1 MGFITKIAGLVS
13 RYTGLTLAAILVLT
27 ALALTAIID
36 PFTGQMRLD
45 IDPSANRLFSENMA
59 AKQFYDKTRQL
70 FGSDETLIIT
80 VASDAIFTPENVNTI
95 RRITDRISDIDTV
108 RNVLSLSTAVD
119 IRSIDD
125 DLDISP
131 FLTDFDEG
139 TAGLD
144 EIKDRIMGNPLYA
157 GNLVSEAG
165 DATALVVYFND
176 ISDRDY
182 IAGGIHEQ
190 ISEIVEEEQGNTEI
204 FMTGSPYFKYA
215 MVDLLVDDLIWTPP
229 LITIIL
235 VIVLAFSFRTV
246 LGVITP
252 LLTVGIGVILTLGT
266 IAALGYSLSMISVL
280 VPPLLMILGF
290 SYSVHVT
297 SEYHQQRVKPDS
309 KDTVILQTLKHMTLP
324 VLLTGLT
331 TIAGFIA
338 LMANPISAVKEFGVF
353 AAIGVVYI
361 TLLSITFTPALL
373 KALDRNPGTWATA
386 RTTRY
391 GTGFDN
397 FVDRIALFDL
407 NHRHKIFVAFGILF
421 LLALVGMTQIH
432 VSTESITNF
441 KDDSDVR
448 KGFDVVNEKLGGANH
463 FYIVLEGEHPD
474 TFKDPENLATLRE
487 LQDWLEQQPE
497 VGSTVSLADYLMLIN
512 QAFNENDPAFHTI
525 PDSKRLITQLL
536 FLSSSDELDR
546 IVDSRFKTTNIV
558 VRSRVINSDKMS
570 VLLER
575 INPQLEKLPEHLTPV
590 VTGNPVLISETLT
603 NIIVGQA
610 RSVGLALIFVYAILT
625 VMFMSQRIGFV
636 ALLPNIVPVAVYFG
650 SLGFFGISLNPST
663 SLIAP
668 MVLGIA
674 IDDTIHYFSRFNREV
689 RRHADDRK
697 ATLLAMKA
705 VGRPVTF
712 TSIGLCLGFLVLMTS
727 DLRMQTHVGIM
738 ASYALAI
745 AWLSDFFLTPA
756 LCASVRFTTLWDAL
770 TLDLGDNPQESI
782 PLLKGLKTSQARIV
796 ALMAKVIKVPKGE
809 RIINDGDEADEMYV
823 VIEGQLKTSIKGD
836 EGRIEVATHERGDV
850 VGEAGLFFEK
860 RTADVDVAEDSRLLC
875 LTQENLDRLS
885 RRYPYIATKVFRNL
899 NKILAIRLFNTTHR
913 LT

>member
-1 MGFITKIAGLVS
+1 MGFIIKIAGLVS
-13 RYTGLTLAAILVLT
+13 RHTGLTLATTLVLT

-36 PFTGQMRLD
+36 PLTGQMRLN
-45 IDPSANRLFSENMA
+45 IDPSANRLFSENMG

-80 VASDAIFTPENVNTI
+80 VASDDIFTPECVNTI

-108 RNVLSLSTAVD
+108 RNVLSLSSAVD

-131 FLTDFDEG
+131 FLTDFNEG

-144 EIKDRIMGNPLYA
+144 EIKDRIMGNSLYA

-176 ISDRDY
+176 ISDREY
-182 IAGGIHEQ
+182 IRGGIHNQ
-190 ISEIVEEEQGNTEI
+190 ITTIVEEEQGATEV

-215 MVDLLVDDLIWTPP
+215 MVDLLVDDLVWTPP

-309 KDTVILQTLKHMTLP
+309 KDTVILTTLKHMTLP

-338 LMANPISAVKEFGVF
+338 LMANPITAVKEFGVF

-361 TLLSITFTPALL
+361 TVLSITFTPALL
-373 KALDRNPGTWATA
+373 KALDRNPGTWTTA

-391 GTGFDN
+391 GIGFDR

-407 NHRHKIFVAFGILF
+407 NHRRKIFVAFGILF

-441 KDDSDVR
+441 KSDSDVR

-463 FYIVLEGEHPD
+463 FYIVIEGDHPD
-474 TFKDPENLATLRE
+474 TFKDPENLEALRD

-497 VGSTVSLADYLMLIN
+497 VGSTVSIADYLMLIN
-512 QAFNENDPAFHTI
+512 QAFNDNDPAFHAI
-525 PDSKRLITQLL
+525 PDNKRLITQLL

-558 VRSRVINSDKMS
+558 VRSKVINSDKMS

-575 INPQLEKLPEHLTPV
+575 INPQLDKLPEHLTPT

-603 NIIVGQA
+603 DIIVGQA

-625 VMFMSQRIGFV
+625 VMFMSQRIGFI

-727 DLRMQTHVGIM
+727 DLRMQTQVGMM

-745 AWLSDFFLTPA
+745 AWLCDFFLTPA

-796 ALMAKVIKVPKGE
+796 ALMAKVIKVPKGK
-809 RIINDGDEADEMYV
+809 RIISDGDEAAEMYV
-823 VIEGQLKTSIKGD
+823 VIEGKLKTSIKGD
-836 EGRIEVATHERGDV
+836 DGRIELATHERGDV

-875 LTQENLDRLS
+875 LTQDNLDRLS

-899 NKILAIRLFNTTHR
+899 NKILATRLFNTTHR

>member
-1 MGFITKIAGLVS
+1 MGFIIKISGLVS
-13 RYTGLTLAAILVLT
+13 RYTGLTLAAILALT
-27 ALALTAIID
+27 VLALTAIID
-36 PFTGQMRLD
+36 PFSGEMRLE
-45 IDPSANRLFSENMA
+45 IDPSANRLFSENMS

-80 VASDAIFTPENVNTI
+80 VASDDIFSPESVNII
-95 RRITDRISDIDTV
+95 RNITDRISDVDAV
-108 RNVLSLSTAVD
+108 HHVLSLSNAVD
-119 IRSIDD
+119 IRSVDD
-125 DLDISP
+125 GLDIAP
-131 FLTDFDEG
+131 FLADLDEG
-139 TAGLD
+139 TAD
-144 EIKDRIMGNPLYA
+144 MDAIKKRVMGNPLYA

-165 DATALVVYFND
+165 DVTALVVYFND
-176 ISDRDY
+176 ISDREY
-182 IAGGIHEQ
+182 IRGGIHAR
-190 ISEIVEEEQGNTEI
+190 ITAIIEEEQGNTEI
-204 FMTGSPYFKYA
+204 FMTGSPYFKFA
-215 MVDLLVDDLIWTPP
+215 MVDLLVDDLVRTPP
-229 LITIIL
+229 LITVIL
-235 VIVLAFSFRTV
+235 VVVLALSFRT
-246 LGVITP
+246 LPGVIAP

-297 SEYHQQRVKPDS
+297 SEYHQQRLKPDS

-324 VLLTGLT
+324 VILTGLT

-338 LMANPISAVKEFGVF
+338 LMANPITAVKEFGVF
-353 AAIGVVYI
+353 ASIGVIYI
-361 TLLSITFTPALL
+361 TVLSITFTPALL
-373 KALDRNPGTWATA
+373 KALDRKPGAWTA
-386 RTTRY
+386 ASTTRY
-391 GTGFDN
+391 SIGFDH
-397 FVDRIALFDL
+397 FVERVALFDL
-407 NHRHKIFVAFGILF
+407 KHRRTIFVAFGILF
-421 LLALVGMTQIH
+421 LLALAGITNIH

-441 KDDSDVR
+441 DADSDVR

-463 FYIVLEGEHPD
+463 FYIVIEGKHPD
-474 TFKDPENLATLRE
+474 TFKDPENLQALKD
-487 LQDWLEQQPE
+487 LQHWLEQQPE
-497 VGSTVSLADYLMLIN
+497 VGGTVSVADYLMLIN
-512 QAFNENDPAFHTI
+512 QAFNDNDPAFHAI
-525 PDSKRLITQLL
+525 PESKRLITQLL

-546 IVDSRFKTTNIV
+546 IVDARFKTTNIV
-558 VRSRVINSDKMS
+558 VRSRVINSDRMS
-570 VLLER
+570 ALLER
-575 INPQLEKLPEHLTPV
+575 IDPQLEKLPDHLTPV

-610 RSVGLALIFVYAILT
+610 RSVGLALVFVYAILT
-625 VMFMSQRIGFV
+625 VMFMSHRIGLV

-689 RRHADDRK
+689 RRHADDSK

-705 VGRPVTF
+705 VGRPVTY

-727 DLRMQTHVGIM
+727 DLRMQAHVGIM

-745 AWLSDFFLTPA
+745 AWLSDFLLTPA

-770 TLDLGDNPQESI
+770 TLDLGENPQESI
-782 PLLKGLKTSQARIV
+782 PLLHGLKTSQARIV
-796 ALMAKVIKVPKGE
+796 ALMAKVIRVPKGK
-809 RIINDGDEADEMYV
+809 RIISDGDTANEMYV
-823 VIEGQLKTSIKGD
+823 VIDGKLQTSIRGD
-836 EGRIEVATHERGDV
+836 QGRVELATHERGDV
-850 VGEAGLFFEK
+850 VGEAGLFFET
-860 RTADVDVAEDSRLLC
+860 RTADVDVEEDSRLLC

-899 NKILAIRLFNTTHR
+899 NKILATRLFTTTHR

>member
-1 MGFITKIAGLVS
+1 MRFVTKISELVS
-13 RYTGLTLAAILVLT
+13 KHTGLMLAAILALT
-27 ALALTAIID
+27 VLALTAIID
-36 PFTGQMRLD
+36 PASGQIRLE
-45 IDPSANRLFSENMA
+45 IDPSANRLFSANMP

-80 VASDAIFTPENVNTI
+80 VANDDVFRPASIDTI
-95 RRITDRISDIDTV
+95 RRITERISDIDAV
-108 RNVLSLSTAVD
+108 HHVLSLTNAVD
-119 IRSIDD
+119 IRSVDD
-125 DLDISP
+125 GLDISP
-131 FLTDFDEG
+131 FLPESDDGTTDLE
-139 TAGLD
+139 AV
-144 EIKDRIMGNPLYA
+144 KDRIMGNPLYA
-157 GNLVSEAG
+157 GNLVSKDG

-182 IAGGIHEQ
+182 IRGGIHDR
-190 ISEIVEEEQGNTEI
+190 ISAIVKEEQGTNEI
-204 FMTGSPYFKYA
+204 FMTGSPYFKYV
-215 MVDLLVDDLIWTPP
+215 MVELLVDDLIWTPP

-235 VIVLAFSFRTV
+235 VIVLGISFRTV
-246 LGVITP
+246 SGVLTP

-290 SYSVHVT
+290 SYSVHVS
-297 SEYHQQRVKPDS
+297 SEYHQQRLTPES

-324 VLLTGLT
+324 VILTGLT

-338 LMANPISAVKEFGVF
+338 LMANPITAVKEFGVF
-353 AAIGVVYI
+353 ASIGVIYI
-361 TLLSITFTPALL
+361 TALSVTFTPALL
-373 KALDRNPGTWATA
+373 KALDRNPDAWTA
-386 RTTRY
+386 AGKTRY
-391 GTGFDN
+391 GVVFDN

-407 NHRHKIFVAFGILF
+407 EHRRTIFIAFGIIT
-421 LLALVGMTQIH
+421 LLAVAGMTRIH

-441 KDDSDVR
+441 AADSDVR
-448 KGFDVVNEKLGGANH
+448 KGFDVVNEKLGGANQ
-463 FYIVLEGEHPD
+463 FYIVIEGDYPES
-474 TFKDPENLATLRE
+474 FKDPQNLQALRN

-497 VGSTVSLADYLMLIN
+497 VGGTISVADYLMLIN
-512 QAFNENDPAFHTI
+512 QAFNDNDPAFHTI
-525 PDSKRLITQLL
+525 PESKRLITQLL

-546 IVDSRFKTTNIV
+546 IVDARFKTANIV

-570 VLLER
+570 VLLDR
-575 INPQLEKLPEHLTPV
+575 IKPQLEKLPDHLTAV
-590 VTGNPVLISETLT
+590 VTGNPVLISNTLT
-603 NIIVGQA
+603 DIIVGQA
-610 RSVGLALIFVYAILT
+610 RSVGLALVFVYAILS
-625 VMFMSQRIGFV
+625 VMFMSQRIGLV
-636 ALLPNIVPVAVYFG
+636 ALLPNIVPIAVYFG

-689 RRHADDRK
+689 HRYADDRK

-705 VGRPVTF
+705 VGRPVTL
-712 TSIGLCLGFLVLMTS
+712 TSVGLCLGFLMLMTS
-727 DLRMQTHVGIM
+727 ELRMQAQVGMM

-745 AWLSDFFLTPA
+745 AWLSDFMLTPA

-770 TLDLGDNPQESI
+770 TLDLGDNPQDSI
-782 PLLKGLKTSQARIV
+782 PLLNGLKTSQARIV
-796 ALMAKVIKVPKGE
+796 ALMAKVIKVPKGK
-809 RIINDGDEADEMYV
+809 RLINAGDEADEMYV
-823 VIEGQLKTSIKGD
+823 VIEGKLQTSLKGD
-836 EGRIEVATHERGDV
+836 QGRIAVATHGRGDV

-899 NKILAIRLFNTTHR
+899 NKILATRLFTTTHR

>member
-1 MGFITKIAGLVS
+1 MRFITKIAGLVS
-13 RYTGLTLAAILVLT
+13 RHTGLTLALILALT
-27 ALALTAIID
+27 TLALTAIID
-36 PFTGQMRLD
+36 PLTGQMRLN
-45 IDPSANRLFSENMA
+45 IDPSANRLFSENMSS
-59 AKQFYDKTRQL
+59 KQFYDKTRQL

-80 VASDAIFTPENVNTI
+80 VASDDIFTPECINTI
-95 RRITDRISDIDTV
+95 RNITDRINDIDTV
-108 RNVLSLSTAVD
+108 HNVLSLSSAVD

-131 FLTDFDEG
+131 FLADFDEG
-139 TAGLD
+139 TADLD
-144 EIKDRIMGNPLYA
+144 AIRKRIMGNTLYA

-182 IAGGIHEQ
+182 IRGGIHDR
-190 ISEIVEEEQGNTEI
+190 ISAIVEEEQGNTEI

-215 MVDLLVDDLIWTPP
+215 MVELLVDDLIWTPP

-235 VIVLAFSFRTV
+235 IIVLAFSFRTV
-246 LGVITP
+246 PGVIAP
-252 LLTVGIGVILTLGT
+252 LLTVGIGVIMTLGT
-266 IAALGYSLSMISVL
+266 ITTLGYSLSMISVL

-297 SEYHQQRVKPDS
+297 SEYHQQRLKPDS

-324 VLLTGLT
+324 VTLTGLT

-338 LMANPISAVKEFGVF
+338 LMANPITAVKEFGVF

-361 TLLSITFTPALL
+361 TVLSITFTPALL
-373 KALDRNPGTWATA
+373 KVLDRNPGTWTTA
-386 RTTRY
+386 RTTPY
-391 GTGFDN
+391 GIGFDR

-407 NHRHKIFVAFGILF
+407 NYRRQIFVAFGILF
-421 LLALVGMTQIH
+421 LLALVGITQIH

-441 KDDSDVR
+441 RKDSDVR

-463 FYIVLEGEHPD
+463 FYIVVEGEHPD
-474 TFKDPENLATLRE
+474 TFKDPKNLETLRE
-487 LQDWLEQQPE
+487 LQEWLQQQPE
-497 VGSTVSLADYLMLIN
+497 VGGTVSVADYLMLIN
-512 QAFNENDPAFHTI
+512 QAFNDNDPAFYAI
-525 PDSKRLITQLL
+525 PESKRLITQLL

-570 VLLER
+570 AFLER
-575 INPQLEKLPEHLTPV
+575 INSHLEKLPEHLTPV
-590 VTGNPVLISETLT
+590 ITGNPVLISETLT
-603 NIIVGQA
+603 DIIVGQA

-636 ALLPNIVPVAVYFG
+636 ALLPNIIPVAVYFG

-689 RRHADDRK
+689 HRHADDRK

-712 TSIGLCLGFLVLMTS
+712 TSIGLVLGFLVLMTS
-727 DLRMQTHVGIM
+727 DLRMQVHVGMM
-738 ASYALAI
+738 ASYALAV

-796 ALMAKVIKVPKGE
+796 ALMAKVTKVPQGK
-809 RIINDGDEADEMYV
+809 RIINAGNEADEMYV
-823 VIEGQLKTSIKGD
+823 VIEGRLKTSIQGD
-836 EGRIEVATHERGDV
+836 EGRIELATHERGDV
-850 VGEAGLFFEK
+850 VGECGLFFEE
-860 RTADVDVAEDSRLLC
+860 RTADVDVVEDSRLLC

-899 NKILAIRLFNTTHR
+899 NKILATRLSATTHR

>member
-1 MGFITKIAGLVS
+1 MGFINKIAVLVS
-13 RYTGLTLAAILVLT
+13 RHTGLTLVMILALT

-36 PFTGQMRLD
+36 PLTGQMRLN
-45 IDPSANRLFSENMA
+45 IDPSANRLFSENMSS
-59 AKQFYDKTRQL
+59 KQFYDKTRQL

-80 VASDAIFTPENVNTI
+80 VASDDIFTPECINTI
-95 RRITDRISDIDTV
+95 RNITDRINDIDTV
-108 RNVLSLSTAVD
+108 YNVLSLSSAVD

-131 FLTDFDEG
+131 FLADFDEG
-139 TAGLD
+139 TADL
-144 EIKDRIMGNPLYA
+144 EAIKKRIMGNPLYA

-182 IAGGIHEQ
+182 IRGGIHDR
-190 ISEIVEEEQGNTEI
+190 ISAIVEEEQGNTEI

-215 MVDLLVDDLIWTPP
+215 MVELLVDDLIWTPP

-246 LGVITP
+246 PGVITP
-252 LLTVGIGVILTLGT
+252 LLTVGIGVIMTLGT
-266 IAALGYSLSMISVL
+266 IATLGYSLSMISVL

-297 SEYHQQRVKPDS
+297 SEYHQQRLKPDS

-324 VLLTGLT
+324 VTLTGLT

-338 LMANPISAVKEFGVF
+338 LMANPITAVKEFGVF

-361 TLLSITFTPALL
+361 TVLSITFTPALL
-373 KALDRNPGTWATA
+373 KALDRNPGTWTAA

-391 GTGFDN
+391 GIGFDR

-407 NHRHKIFVAFGILF
+407 NHRRQIFVAFGIVF

-441 KDDSDVR
+441 RKDSDVR

-463 FYIVLEGEHPD
+463 FYIVVEGEHPD
-474 TFKDPENLATLRE
+474 TFKDPKNLEALRE
-487 LQDWLEQQPE
+487 LQEWLEQQPE
-497 VGSTVSLADYLMLIN
+497 VGGTVSVADYLMLIN
-512 QAFNENDPAFHTI
+512 QAFNDNDPASHAI
-525 PDSKRLITQLL
+525 PESKRLITQLL

-570 VLLER
+570 ALLER

-590 VTGNPVLISETLT
+590 ITGNPVLISETLT
-603 NIIVGQA
+603 DIIVGQA
-610 RSVGLALIFVYAILT
+610 RSVGLALVFVYAILT

-636 ALLPNIVPVAVYFG
+636 ALLPNIIPVAVYFG

-689 RRHADDRK
+689 HRHADDRK

-712 TSIGLCLGFLVLMTS
+712 TSIGLVLGFLVLMSS
-727 DLRMQTHVGIM
+727 DLRMQVHVGMM
-738 ASYALAI
+738 ASYALAV

-796 ALMAKVIKVPKGE
+796 ALMAKVIKVPEGK
-809 RIINDGDEADEMYV
+809 RIINDGAEADEMYV
-823 VIEGQLKTSIKGD
+823 VIEGKLKTSIKGD
-836 EGRIEVATHERGDV
+836 EGRIELATHERGDV
-850 VGEAGLFFEK
+850 VGECGLFFEE
-860 RTADVDVAEDSRLLC
+860 RTADVDVVEDSRLLC

-899 NKILAIRLFNTTHR
+899 NKILATRLSATTHR

>member
-1 MGFITKIAGLVS
+1 MGFIIKIAGMVS
-13 RYTGLTLAAILVLT
+13 RHTGLTLATILALT
-27 ALALTAIID
+27 ALALTAIVD
-36 PFTGQMRLD
+36 PISGQMRLN

-59 AKQFYDKTRQL
+59 AKQFYDKTMQL

-80 VASDAIFTPENVNTI
+80 VASDDVFTPESVNTV

-125 DLDISP
+125 DLDIAP

-144 EIKDRIMGNPLYA
+144 DIKKRIMANPLYA

-165 DATALVVYFND
+165 DVTALVVYFND

-182 IAGGIHEQ
+182 IRGGIHEN
-190 ISEIVEEEQGNTEI
+190 ITAIIEEERGNTEI

-215 MVDLLVDDLIWTPP
+215 MVELLVDDLVWTPP

-235 VIVLAFSFRTV
+235 VIVLALSFRTV
-246 LGVITP
+246 LGVIVP

-266 IAALGYSLSMISVL
+266 ISALGYSLSMISVL

-297 SEYHQQRVKPDS
+297 SEYHQQRAKPNS
-309 KDTVILQTLKHMTLP
+309 KDTVILQTLKHMSLP
-324 VLLTGLT
+324 VILTGLT

-338 LMANPISAVKEFGVF
+338 LMANPISAVQEFGVF

-361 TLLSITFTPALL
+361 TVLSITFTPALL
-373 KALDRNPGTWATA
+373 MALDRNPGTWNAA
-386 RTTRY
+386 RTTGY
-391 GTGFDN
+391 GVGFDH
-397 FVDRIALFDL
+397 FVDRIAVFDL
-407 NHRHKIFVAFGILF
+407 NHRRKIFAAFGILF
-421 LLALVGMTQIH
+421 MLALVGITQIH

-441 KDDSDVR
+441 KPDSDVR
-448 KGFDVVNEKLGGANH
+448 KGFNVVNEKLGGANH
-463 FYIVLEGEHPD
+463 FYIVVEGDYPD
-474 TFKDPENLATLRE
+474 TFKDPKNLQALRE

-497 VGSTVSLADYLMLIN
+497 VGSTVSVADYLMLIN
-512 QAFNENDPAFHTI
+512 QAFHDNDPAFHTI
-525 PDSKRLITQLL
+525 PENKRLITQLL

-558 VRSRVINSDKMS
+558 VRSKVINSDKMS

-575 INPQLEKLPEHLTPV
+575 INPQIEKLPKHLTPA

-603 NIIVGQA
+603 DIIVGQA

-712 TSIGLCLGFLVLMTS
+712 TSVGLCLGFLVLMSS
-727 DLRMQTHVGIM
+727 DLRMQAHVGLM

-782 PLLKGLKTSQARIV
+782 PLLNGLKTSQARIV
-796 ALMAKVIKVPKGE
+796 ALMAKVIKVPKGK
-809 RIINDGDEADEMYV
+809 RIINDGDEAGEMYV
-823 VIEGQLKTSIKGD
+823 VIDGKLKTSITGD
-836 EGRIEVATHERGDV
+836 DGRIELATHERGDV

-860 RTADVDVAEDSRLLC
+860 RTANVDVDEDSRLLC

-899 NKILAIRLFNTTHR
+899 NKILATRLFTTTHR

>member
-1 MGFITKIAGLVS
+1 MGFIIKMAALVS
-13 RYTGLTLAAILVLT
+13 RHTGLTLTATLALT
-27 ALALTAIID
+27 VLALTAIVD
-36 PFTGQMRLD
+36 PLSGEMRLD
-45 IDPSANRLFSENMA
+45 IDPSANRLFSENMS
-59 AKQFYDKTRQL
+59 AKQFYDKTRQQ

-80 VASDAIFTPENVNTI
+80 VVSDDIFSPESVATI
-95 RRITDRISDIDTV
+95 RSITERISDVDAV
-108 RNVLSLSTAVD
+108 HHVLSLSNAVD

-125 DLDISP
+125 DLDIAP
-131 FLTDFDEG
+131 FFSDVDEG
-139 TAGLD
+139 TASLD
-144 EIKDRIMGNPLYA
+144 DVKQRIMGNPLYA
-157 GNLVSEAG
+157 GNLVSLAG
-165 DATALVVYFND
+165 DATAVVVYFND

-182 IAGGIHEQ
+182 IRGGIHDQ
-190 ISEIVEEEQGNTEI
+190 ITAIIEEEQGNTEI

-235 VIVLAFSFRTV
+235 VVVLAFSFRTV
-246 LGVITP
+246 LGVIVP

-324 VLLTGLT
+324 VILTGLT

-338 LMANPISAVKEFGVF
+338 LMANPISAVREFGVF

-361 TLLSITFTPALL
+361 TALSITFTPALL
-373 KALDRNPGTWATA
+373 KALDRKPGTWTAASATA
-386 RTTRY
+386 Y
-391 GTGFDN
+391 GSGFDN
-397 FVDRIALFDL
+397 FVDRISLFDL
-407 NHRHKIFVAFGILF
+407 NHRRKIFVAFGVLT
-421 LLALVGMTQIH
+421 LLALVGITKIH

-441 KDDSDVR
+441 KSDSDVR

-463 FYIVLEGEHPD
+463 FYIVVEGDHPD
-474 TFKDPENLATLRE
+474 SFKDPENLAALRE

-497 VGSTVSLADYLMLIN
+497 VGGTVSIADYLMLIN
-512 QAFNENDPAFHTI
+512 QAFNDNDPAFHAI
-525 PDSKRLITQLL
+525 PESKRLVTQLL

-575 INPQLEKLPEHLTPV
+575 INQQIEKLPEHLTPV

-625 VMFMSQRIGFV
+625 VMFMSQRIGLV
-636 ALLPNIVPVAVYFG
+636 ALLPNIVPIAVYFG

-727 DLRMQTHVGIM
+727 DLRMQAHVGLM

-796 ALMAKVIKVPKGE
+796 ALMAKVIKVPKGK
-809 RIINDGDEADEMYV
+809 RIISDGDVGNEMYV
-823 VIEGQLKTSIKGD
+823 VIEGKLQTSVNGD
-836 EGRIEVATHERGDV
+836 QGRIELATHERGDV
-850 VGEAGLFFEK
+850 VGEAGLFFAT

-875 LTQENLDRLS
+875 LSQENLDRLS
-885 RRYPYIATKVFRNL
+885 RRYPYIATKVFKNL
-899 NKILAIRLFNTTHR
+899 NKILATRLFTTTHR

>member
-1 MGFITKIAGLVS
+1 MGFINKISGLVS
-13 RYTGLTLAAILVLT
+13 RYTGLTLAATLALT
-27 ALALTAIID
+27 VLALTAIID
-36 PFTGQMRLD
+36 PLSGEMRLE
-45 IDPSANRLFSENMA
+45 IDPSANRLFSENMS

-80 VASDAIFTPENVNTI
+80 VASDDIFSPESVDII
-95 RRITDRISDIDTV
+95 RNISDRVSDV
-108 RNVLSLSTAVD
+108 GAVHHVLSLSNAVD
-119 IRSIDD
+119 IRSVDD
-125 DLDISP
+125 GLDIAP
-131 FLTDFDEG
+131 FLADLDEG
-139 TAGLD
+139 TADLD
-144 EIKDRIMGNPLYA
+144 AIKKRVMANPLYA

-165 DATALVVYFND
+165 DVTALVVYFND
-176 ISDRDY
+176 ISDREY
-182 IAGGIHEQ
+182 IRGGIHAR
-190 ISEIVEEEQGNTEI
+190 ITAIIEEEQGNTEI
-204 FMTGSPYFKYA
+204 FMTGSPYFKFA
-215 MVDLLVDDLIWTPP
+215 MVDLLVDDLVRTPP
-229 LITIIL
+229 LITVIL
-235 VIVLAFSFRTV
+235 IVVLALSFRT
-246 LGVITP
+246 LPGVIAP

-297 SEYHQQRVKPDS
+297 SEYHQQRLKPDS

-324 VLLTGLT
+324 VILTGLT

-338 LMANPISAVKEFGVF
+338 LMANPITAVKEFGVF
-353 AAIGVVYI
+353 ASIGVIYI
-361 TLLSITFTPALL
+361 TALSITFTPALL
-373 KALDRNPGTWATA
+373 KALDRKPGAWTTA
-386 RTTRY
+386 SATRY
-391 GTGFDN
+391 SIGFDH
-397 FVDRIALFDL
+397 FVERVALFDL
-407 NHRHKIFVAFGILF
+407 KHRRTIFVAFGILF
-421 LLALVGMTQIH
+421 LLALVGITKIH

-441 KDDSDVR
+441 DADSDVR

-463 FYIVLEGEHPD
+463 FYIVIEGKHPD
-474 TFKDPENLATLRE
+474 TFKDPKNLQALKD
-487 LQDWLEQQPE
+487 LQHWLEQQPE
-497 VGSTVSLADYLMLIN
+497 VGGTVSVVDYLMLIN
-512 QAFNENDPAFHTI
+512 QAFNDNDPAFHAI
-525 PDSKRLITQLL
+525 PESKRLITQLL

-546 IVDSRFKTTNIV
+546 IVDARFKTTNIV
-558 VRSRVINSDKMS
+558 VRSRVINSDRMS
-570 VLLER
+570 ALLER

-610 RSVGLALIFVYAILT
+610 RSVGLALVFVYAILT
-625 VMFMSQRIGFV
+625 VMFMSHRIGLV

-697 ATLLAMKA
+697 ATLLAMKS

-727 DLRMQTHVGIM
+727 DLRMQAHVGMM

-745 AWLSDFFLTPA
+745 AWLSDFLLTPA

-782 PLLKGLKTSQARIV
+782 PLLNGLKTSQARIV

-809 RIINDGDEADEMYV
+809 RIISDGDAANEMYV
-823 VIEGQLKTSIKGD
+823 VIDGKLQTSFRGD
-836 EGRIEVATHERGDV
+836 QGRVELATHERGDV
-850 VGEAGLFFEK
+850 VGEAGLFFET
-860 RTADVDVAEDSRLLC
+860 RTADVDVEEDSRLLC
-875 LTQENLDRLS
+875 LTQDNLDRLS
-885 RRYPYIATKVFRNL
+885 KRYPYIATKVFRNL
-899 NKILAIRLFNTTHR
+899 NKILATRLFTTTHR

>member
-1 MGFITKIAGLVS
+1 MGFINKIAGLVS
-13 RYTGLTLAAILVLT
+13 RHTGLTLSAILVLT
-27 ALALTAIID
+27 ALALTAIVD
-36 PFTGQMRLD
+36 PLTGQMRLH

-80 VASDAIFTPENVNTI
+80 VANDDIFTPDSVDAI
-95 RRITDRISDIDTV
+95 RKITDRINDIDTV

-125 DLDISP
+125 DLDIAP

-139 TAGLD
+139 TATLD
-144 EIKDRIMGNPLYA
+144 DIKKRIMGNPLYA
-157 GNLVSEAG
+157 GNLVSKAG

-182 IAGGIHEQ
+182 IRGGIHEQ
-190 ISEIVEEEQGNTEI
+190 ITAIVEEEQGKTEV

-215 MVDLLVDDLIWTPP
+215 MVDLLVDDLVWTPP

-235 VIVLAFSFRTV
+235 VIVLALSFRTV

-266 IAALGYSLSMISVL
+266 ITALGYSLSMISVL

-338 LMANPISAVKEFGVF
+338 LMANPITAVKEFGVF

-361 TLLSITFTPALL
+361 TVLSITFTPALL
-373 KALDRNPGTWATA
+373 KALDRNPGAWSSA
-386 RTTRY
+386 RTTLY
-391 GTGFDN
+391 AKGFDN

-407 NHRHKIFVAFGILF
+407 NHRRKIFAAFGILF
-421 LLALVGMTQIH
+421 LLSLVGIFNIH

-441 KDDSDVR
+441 KSDSDVR

-463 FYIVLEGEHPD
+463 FYIVIEGEHPD
-474 TFKDPENLATLRE
+474 TFKDPENLTALRE

-497 VGSTVSLADYLMLIN
+497 VGGTVSVADYLMLIN
-512 QAFNENDPAFHTI
+512 QAFNDNDPAFHTI
-525 PDSKRLITQLL
+525 PESKRLITQLL

-575 INPQLEKLPEHLTPV
+575 INPQLEKLPEHLTPT

-727 DLRMQTHVGIM
+727 DLRMQAQVGMM
-738 ASYALAI
+738 ASYALAV
-745 AWLSDFFLTPA
+745 AWLCDFFLTPA

-836 EGRIEVATHERGDV
+836 DGRIELATHERGDV

-875 LTQENLDRLS
+875 LTQENLDRIS
-885 RRYPYIATKVFRNL
+885 RRYPYIATKVFKNL
-899 NKILAIRLFNTTHR
+899 NKILATRLFTTTHR

>member
-1 MGFITKIAGLVS
+1 MGFIVKIATLVS
-13 RYTGLTLAAILVLT
+13 RHTGLTLAAILALT
-27 ALALTAIID
+27 VLALTAIVD
-36 PFTGQMRLD
+36 LGSGEMRLD
-45 IDPSANRLFSENMA
+45 IDPSANRLFSANMP

-80 VASDAIFTPENVNTI
+80 VANDDIFSPESVDII
-95 RRITDRISDIDTV
+95 RRLTDRISDVDAV
-108 RNVLSLSTAVD
+108 HHVLSLSSAVD
-119 IRSIDD
+119 IRSVDD
-125 DLDISP
+125 GLDISP
-131 FLTDFDEG
+131 FFTDLDEG
-139 TAGLD
+139 TADLD
-144 EIKDRIMGNPLYA
+144 AIRQRVMGNPLYA
-157 GNLVSEAG
+157 GNLVSDGG
-165 DATALVVYFND
+165 DVTALVVYFND
-176 ISDRDY
+176 ISDREY
-182 IAGGIHEQ
+182 IRGGIHAR
-190 ISEIVEEEQGNTEI
+190 ISAIVEQEQGNSEI

-215 MVDLLVDDLIWTPP
+215 MVELLVDDLVRTPP

-235 VIVLAFSFRTV
+235 VIVLAFSFRT
-246 LGVITP
+246 LPGVIAP

-297 SEYHQQRVKPDS
+297 SEYHQQRLKPDS

-324 VLLTGLT
+324 VILTGLT

-338 LMANPISAVKEFGVF
+338 LMANPITAVREFGVF
-353 AAIGVVYI
+353 ASIGVIYV

-373 KALDRNPGTWATA
+373 MALDRKPGAWTA
-386 RTTRY
+386 AGKTRY
-391 GTGFDN
+391 GIGFDH
-397 FVDRIALFDL
+397 FVERIALFDL
-407 NHRHKIFVAFGILF
+407 KHRRAIFVAFGLLF
-421 LLALVGMTQIH
+421 LLSLVGIGNIH

-441 KDDSDVR
+441 DADSDVR

-463 FYIVLEGEHPD
+463 FYIVIEGEHPD
-474 TFKDPENLATLRE
+474 TFKDPGNLEELRN

-497 VGSTVSLADYLMLIN
+497 VGGTVSVADYLMLIN
-512 QAFNENDPAFHTI
+512 QAFNDNDPAFHAI
-525 PDSKRLITQLL
+525 PESKRLITQLL

-546 IVDSRFKTTNIV
+546 IVDARFKTTNIV
-558 VRSRVINSDKMS
+558 VRSRVINSDRMS
-570 VLLER
+570 ALLER
-575 INPQLEKLPEHLTPV
+575 IEPQLEKLPDHLTPV

-610 RSVGLALIFVYAILT
+610 RSVGLALVFVYIILA
-625 VMFMSQRIGFV
+625 VMFMSQRIGLV

-712 TSIGLCLGFLVLMTS
+712 TSIGLCLGFLVLMSS
-727 DLRMQTHVGIM
+727 DLRMQAHVGMM

-745 AWLSDFFLTPA
+745 AWLCDFLLTPA

-796 ALMAKVIKVPKGE
+796 ALMAKVIRVPRGT
-809 RIINDGDEADEMYV
+809 RIISDGDTANEMYV
-823 VIEGQLKTSIKGD
+823 VIEGKLQTSVIGD
-836 EGRIEVATHERGDV
+836 QGRIELATHERGDV
-850 VGEAGLFFEK
+850 VGEAGLFFET
-860 RTADVDVAEDSRLLC
+860 RTADVDVEEDSRLLY

-885 RRYPYIATKVFRNL
+885 RRYPYIATRVFRNL
-899 NKILAIRLFNTTHR
+899 NKILATRLFTTTHR

>member
-1 MGFITKIAGLVS
+1 MGFIIRIAALVS
-13 RYTGLTLAAILVLT
+13 RHTGLTLVSILAFTL
-27 ALALTAIID
+27 LALTAIVN
-36 PFTGQMRLD
+36 PFSGEIRLD
-45 IDPSANRLFSENMA
+45 IDPSVNRLLSENMS

-80 VASDAIFTPENVNTI
+80 VANDDIFSPESIKVI
-95 RRITDRISDIDTV
+95 RSITERISDIHAV
-108 RNVLSLSTAVD
+108 HHVLSLSSAID
-119 IRSIDD
+119 IRSIEN
-125 DLDISP
+125 DLDIAP
-131 FLTDFDEG
+131 FLTDVDEG
-139 TAGLD
+139 IANLED
-144 EIKDRIMGNPLYA
+144 IKQRVMGNSLYA
-157 GNLVSEAG
+157 GNLVSLAG
-165 DATALVVYFND
+165 DVTALVVYFND
-176 ISDRDY
+176 ISDREY
-182 IAGGIHEQ
+182 IRGGIHDQ
-190 ISEIVEEEQGNTEI
+190 ITSIVEQEQGNSEI

-215 MVDLLVDDLIWTPP
+215 MVELLIEDLIWTPL

-235 VIVLAFSFRTV
+235 VVVLAFSFRTV

-252 LLTVGIGVILTLGT
+252 LLTVGIGVILTLGS

-297 SEYHQQRVKPDS
+297 SEYHLQRIKPDS

-324 VLLTGLT
+324 VILTGLT
-331 TIAGFIA
+331 TIAGFVA

-361 TLLSITFTPALL
+361 TVLSITFTPALL
-373 KALDRNPGTWATA
+373 KALDRKPGVWNTASATP
-386 RTTRY
+386 Y
-391 GTGFDN
+391 GTCFDR
-397 FVDRIALFDL
+397 FVERIALFDL
-407 NHRHKIFVAFGILF
+407 KHRRKIFAAFGILF
-421 LLALVGMTQIH
+421 LLALAGISRIH

-441 KDDSDVR
+441 KSDSDVR
-448 KGFDVVNEKLGGANH
+448 KGFDIVNEKLGGANH
-463 FYIVLEGEHPD
+463 FYIVIEGDHPD
-474 TFKDPENLATLRE
+474 SFKDPENLAILRE

-497 VGSTVSLADYLMLIN
+497 VGGTMSIADYLMLIN
-512 QAFNENDPAFHTI
+512 QAFNDNDPAFFAI
-525 PDSKRLITQLL
+525 PTSKRLITQLL
-536 FLSSSDELDR
+536 FLGSSDELDR

-558 VRSRVINSDKMS
+558 VRSRVINSDKMLA
-570 VLLER
+570 LLER
-575 INPQLEKLPEHLTPV
+575 INGQIEKFPEHLTPV

-603 NIIVGQA
+603 DIIIGQS
-610 RSVGLALIFVYAILT
+610 RSIGLALIFVYAILA
-625 VMFMSQRIGFV
+625 VLFMSQRIGLV

-674 IDDTIHYFSRFNREV
+674 IDDTIHYFTRFNREV
-689 RRHADDRK
+689 RRHADDKK

-727 DLRMQTHVGIM
+727 DLRMQAHVGMM

-770 TLDLGDNPQESI
+770 TLDLGDSPQESI

-796 ALMAKVIKVPKGE
+796 ALMAKVISVPKGK
-809 RIINDGDEADEMYV
+809 RIISDGDVANEMYV
-823 VIEGQLKTSIKGD
+823 VIDGKLQTSVDGD
-836 EGRIEVATHERGDV
+836 QGRVELATHERGDV
-850 VGEAGLFFEK
+850 VGEAGLFFET
-860 RTADVDVAEDSRLLC
+860 RTANVDAKEDCRLLC

-885 RRYPYIATKVFRNL
+885 KRYPYIATKVFRNL
-899 NKILAIRLFNTTHR
+899 NKILATRLFTTTHR